1 MKEYTFTVSNPYSFN
16 DYSSCFKFKKSWE
29 GKIRIESSTENCIV
43 ATVSAE
49 CTRFDIS
56 LVRYYRGKDGN
67 NSYCFTITNWNA
79 EGGKGFGGLLARSN
93 GYSAYNDDQLHRGID
108 NPIDRLSATYA
119 IGKLIEVFEEKR
131 KITQKDTRLKVVDE
145 LFYCFGEV
153 LDMYNER
160 YSWNEEYG
168 IICNNRE
175 DADQIANV
183 FDDMYDTGTC
193 EVGTFYDKYFVRNF

>member
-1 MKEYTFTVSNPYSFN
+1 MKEYTFTVSNPKYSFN
-16 DYSSCFKFKKSWE
+16 DYSPYFRFKESWE

-56 LVRYYRGKDGN
+56 LVRYYRSKDGN
-67 NSYCFTITNWNA
+67 NSYCFAITNWNA

-119 IGKLIEVFEEKR
+119 VGKLIEIFEDKKTGMNE
-131 KITQKDTRLKVVDE
+131 VDE
-145 LFYCFGEV
+145 LFKSVGKI
-153 LDMYNER
+153 LDAHNER
-160 YSWNEEYG
+160 YSWSEEFG
-168 IICNNRE
+168 IICEDRE
-175 DADQIANV
+175 DADEIANV
-183 FDDMYDTGTC
+183 FDDMYNTGTC
-193 EVGTFYDKYFVRNF
+193 EVGTFYNKYFVRNS

>member
-1 MKEYTFTVSNPYSFN
+1 MKEYTFTVSNPKYSFN
-16 DYSSCFKFKKSWE
+16 DYSPCFRFKESWE

-56 LVRYYRGKDGN
+56 LVRYYRSKDGDH
-67 NSYCFTITNWNA
+67 SYCFTITNWNA
-79 EGGKGFGGLLARSN
+79 EGGKGFGGLLARNN
-93 GYSAYNDDQLHRGID
+93 GYSVYNDDQLHRGIE
-108 NPIDRLSATYA
+108 NPVDRLSATYA
-119 IGKLIEVFEEKR
+119 VGKLIEIFEDKKIEKIR
-131 KITQKDTRLKVVDE
+131 RVDE
-145 LFYCFGEV
+145 LFRCIGKT
-153 LDMYNER
+153 LDTYNKR
-160 YSWNEEYG
+160 YFWDETYG

-175 DADQIANV
+175 DADEIANV